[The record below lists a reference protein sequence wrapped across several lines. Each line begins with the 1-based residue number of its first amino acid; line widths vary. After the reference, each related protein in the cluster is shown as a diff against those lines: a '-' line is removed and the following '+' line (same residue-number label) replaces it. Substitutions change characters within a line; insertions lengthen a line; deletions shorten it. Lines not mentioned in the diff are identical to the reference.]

1 MLWQLTIQISPD
13 ERQFNEEDVVI
24 NSITI
29 MIDAMG
35 LSIRNY
41 TCSLSSPFSNV
52 IVLIALIMGTM
63 IRRLKVFTSSSN
75 FKEGYLIHRNL
86 IK

>member
-1 MLWQLTIQISPD
+1 MIVRISPD
-13 ERQFNEEDVVI
+13 ERHFNEEDVVT

-41 TCSLSSPFSNV
+41 TCSLSSPFSHV
-52 IVLIALIMGTM
+52 IVLIALIMDTM
-63 IRRLKVFTSSSN
+63 IRRLRSLQVRLILK
-75 FKEGYLIHRNL
+75 KGIQYLEI
-86 IK
+86 